1 METKKHVFT
10 ATEKKIFTDIIKKFS
25 GIIENKDTDGA
36 TLKLKNE
43 AWDQVTEEYNA
54 SAHVVNKATH
64 KQLRRLWMNLKQ
76 RQREAL
82 SKERQHRL
90 TAGGAFASDAMDP
103 DVAALAP
110 VFIGVDASIDSDTH
124 QGIHNSDTES
134 DEQGSVKTEQVNF
147 RVRSDFFEPQVSTG
161 EHLIPQIAGTS
172 NQSSFQTNMSVDCME
187 ASILEKEYQ
196 YRQKRADEK
205 HKLEMMVLREQ
216 YREAKAKADLAELV
230 LKQRQSM

>member
-1 METKKHVFT
+1 
-10 ATEKKIFTDIIKKFS
+10 
-25 GIIENKDTDGA
+25 
-36 TLKLKNE
+36 
-43 AWDQVTEEYNA
+43 
-54 SAHVVNKATH
+54 
-64 KQLRRLWMNLKQ
+64 MNLKQ